1 MHFLIQIV
9 NANVNCCIGSRGSAF
24 FSLSEGS
31 PGALAK
37 DSAVLL
43 LLTERDCQTLQYD
56 RGEA

>member
-9 NANVNCCIGSRGSAF
+9 NASVNCCIGSRGSAF

-43 LLTERDCQTLQYD
+43 LLTEDSTT
-56 RGEA
+56 RGDPC